1 MQSEEPSRRGDTA
14 GASSGREDASAAET
28 QNPSRAE
35 EVLAFVEIANAMLEA
50 TGLDRILSAITRE
63 ISRLVDFDVSS
74 VAILS
79 ADKKSLVHRN
89 IHKGDVTAEKFGEGR
104 LIQINENSLIGWV
117 VIHRESV
124 YRADIRREERFREVL
139 NEEPLKSDMV
149 VPLISR
155 GELIGTLNIGSY
167 SANAFTEADREVI
180 ENCAKFAGIAI
191 DHTQLRLEAE
201 ELGRR
206 YKTLL
211 ENAND
216 LIMLI
221 DKGSAWLV
229 EVNRKCESVLGYS
242 RHDLINRFYF
252 DLFLE
257 EDRNQIRRDFMNLLD
272 KGSLTFVDRKMVN
285 RDGNP
290 VFVDI
295 NASLIKLQDGV
306 FVQMIVH
313 NVSQRRLLEQQI
325 IKQNRHLQEINKK
338 LTDVD
343 KMKTEF
349 LANISHE
356 LRTPLSI
363 IIAYSES
370 LKDPALPDD
379 TRRQF
384 TDVIIENGA
393 NLLQLINNLL
403 DLSKLEASGQALN
416 MSLSHIHDVIKS
428 LWPAMQGK
436 AAAKNITLSFTPDP
450 RVPVTYLD
458 NSQVVQVL
466 SCLMQNAVKF
476 TDCGGSASVETVF
489 TGKEIWV
496 KVRDTGTGIPEDEL
510 QHIFETFRQVD
521 GSASRKW
528 GGLGIG
534 LALAKH
540 IVELHKGR
548 LWVES
553 DYGSG
558 STFTVALPLETEQI
572 FLDHVTSAAPQ
583 AGSADPDGGREPDPV
598 ARSAPARI

>member
-1 MQSEEPSRRGDTA
+1 MQDGNSESERPEREGE
-14 GASSGREDASAAET
+14 ASS
-28 QNPSRAE
+28 QVNRAE
-35 EVLAFVEIANAMLEA
+35 QVLAFVEIANAMLEA

-63 ISRLVDFDVSS
+63 VSRIVDFDVSS

-104 LIQINENSLIGWV
+104 LIPIDEKSVIGWV
-117 VIHRESV
+117 VIHREAV
-124 YRADIRREERFREVL
+124 YRPDIRSDERFAEVVV
-139 NEEPLKSDMV
+139 EEPLRTDIV

-167 SANAFTEADREVI
+167 SVGAFSEADRELI
-180 ENCAKFAGIAI
+180 ANCAKFASIAI

-211 ENAND
+211 ESAND
-216 LIMLI
+216 LILLVE
-221 DKGSAWLV
+221 KGSARVV
-229 EVNRKCESVLGYS
+229 EVNRKSEAVLGFA
-242 RHDLINRFYF
+242 RTDLIDRSYF
-252 DLFLE
+252 DLFAE
-257 EDRNQIRRDFMNLLD
+257 EDRQQVRRDFMSLLD
-272 KGSLTFVDRKMVN
+272 RGSMTFVDRKMIN
-285 RDGNP
+285 REHNF

-295 NASLIKLQDGV
+295 NANLIKLQDGV
-306 FVQMIVH
+306 FAQMVVH
-313 NVSQRRLLEQQI
+313 NVSQRRMLEQQI
-325 IKQNRHLQEINKK
+325 IKQNRHLQDINKK

-370 LKDPALPDD
+370 LRASNLPDE

-384 TDVIIENGA
+384 IDVIVENGA

-403 DLSKLEASGQALN
+403 DLSKLEASGRALN
-416 MSLSHIHDVIKS
+416 MSLSHIHDVIKAV
-428 LWPAMQGK
+428 WPKMQQK
-436 AAAKNITLSFTPDP
+436 AQSKGIELSFLADP
-450 RVPVTYLD
+450 KVPVTYLD
-458 NSQVVQVL
+458 NSQIVQVL
-466 SCLMQNAVKF
+466 SCLIQNAIKF
-476 TDCGGSASVETVF
+476 TDAGGSIRVDTVY
-489 TGKEIWV
+489 TGNEIWV
-496 KVRDTGTGIPEDEL
+496 KVKDTGTGIPEEEL
-510 QHIFETFRQVD
+510 PHIFNTFRQVD
-521 GSASRKW
+521 GSTSRRW
-528 GGLGIG
+528 GGMGIG

-553 DYGSG
+553 KCGTG
-558 STFTVALPLETEQI
+558 STFTVALPVETEPV
-572 FLDHVTSAAPQ
+572 FLESAAGERGAND
-583 AGSADPDGGREPDPV
+583 AGNKRPNGESLEQYQTSGRTGD
-598 ARSAPARI
+598 

>member
-1 MQSEEPSRRGDTA
+1 MQSDYFEGDSAPGEAQTA
-14 GASSGREDASAAET
+14 GSSA
-28 QNPSRAE
+28 RAE

-63 ISRLVDFDVSS
+63 VSRLVDFDLSS

-89 IHKGDVTAEKFGEGR
+89 IHKGDITAEKFGEGR
-104 LIQINENSLIGWV
+104 LIQIDENSLIGWV

-124 YRADIRREERFREVL
+124 YRPDIRKSERFKEVL
-139 NEEPLKSDMV
+139 SEEPLRSDMV

-167 SANAFTEADREVI
+167 TPDAFTASDREVI
-180 ENCAKFAGIAI
+180 DNCAKFASIAI

-211 ENAND
+211 ESAND
-216 LIMLI
+216 LIMLV
-221 DKGSAWLV
+221 DKGTARLV
-229 EVNRKCESVLGYS
+229 EVNRKCEGVLGYS

-252 DLFLE
+252 DLFSE
-257 EDRNQIRRDFMNLLD
+257 EDRHQVRRDFMSLLD
-272 KGSLTFVDRKMVN
+272 KGSMTFVDRKMVN
-285 RDGNP
+285 RDGGH

-306 FVQMIVH
+306 YVQMIVH
-313 NVSQRRLLEQQI
+313 NVSQRRMLEQQI
-325 IKQNRHLQEINKK
+325 IKQNRHLQDINKK

-370 LKDPALPDD
+370 LKDAAMPED

-384 TDVIIENGA
+384 IDVIVENGA

-416 MSLSHIHDVIKS
+416 MSLSHIHDVINAV
-428 LWPAMQGK
+428 WPSMLQK
-436 AAAKNITLSFTPDP
+436 AKAKNITLTFIPDP

-458 NSQVVQVL
+458 NAQVVQVL
-466 SCLMQNAVKF
+466 SCLIQNAIKF
-476 TDCGGSASVETVF
+476 TDAGGSAGVETDF
-489 TGKEIWV
+489 TGEEILIKV
-496 KVRDTGTGIPEDEL
+496 KDTGMGIPEEEIA
-510 QHIFETFRQVD
+510 HIFETFRQVD
-521 GSASRKW
+521 GSTSRRW

-540 IVELHKGR
+540 IVELHRGR

-553 DYGSG
+553 ECGSG
-558 STFTVALPLETEQI
+558 STFTVALPLETEQV
-572 FLDHVTSAAPQ
+572 FLQNAAASDPLAR
-583 AGSADPDGGREPDPV
+583 AGGAERDEGASDRVETAAGND
-598 ARSAPARI
+598 

>member
-1 MQSEEPSRRGDTA
+1 MQSEDSARR
-14 GASSGREDASAAET
+14 EAAPDGET
-28 QNPSRAE
+28 PNPSRAE
-35 EVLAFVEIANAMLEA
+35 EVLAFVEMANAMLEA

-63 ISRLVDFDVSS
+63 VSRLVDFDVSS

-104 LIQINENSLIGWV
+104 LIKIDENSLIGWV
-117 VIHRESV
+117 VLHRESV
-124 YRADIRREERFREVL
+124 YRADIRQQDRFREVL
-139 NEEPLKSDMV
+139 SEEPLKSDMV
-149 VPLISR
+149 VPLVSR

-167 SANAFTEADREVI
+167 SLNAFNEADREVI
-180 ENCAKFAGIAI
+180 ENCAKFASIAI
-191 DHTQLRLEAE
+191 DHTQLRFEAE

-216 LIMLI
+216 LIMLV
-221 DKGSAWLV
+221 DKGSARLV
-229 EVNRKCESVLGYS
+229 EVNRKCEGVLGYS

-252 DLFLE
+252 DFFLE
-257 EDRNQIRRDFMNLLD
+257 EDRNQVRRDFMNLLD
-272 KGSLTFVDRKMVN
+272 KGSMTFVDRKMVN
-285 RDGNP
+285 RDGSP

-295 NASLIKLQDGV
+295 NANLIKLQDGV

-370 LKDPALPDD
+370 LKDPALPED

-403 DLSKLEASGQALN
+403 DLSKLEASGQSLN

-428 LWPAMQGK
+428 LWPAMQVK

-458 NSQVVQVL
+458 NAQVVQVL
-466 SCLMQNAVKF
+466 SCLMQNAIKF
-476 TDCGGSASVETVF
+476 TNAGGSARVETVF

-496 KVRDTGTGIPEDEL
+496 HVKDRGTGIREDEL

-521 GSASRKW
+521 GSASRQW

-553 DYGSG
+553 EYGSG

-572 FLDHVTSAAPQ
+572 FLDHASSAAPR
-583 AGSADPDGGREPDPV
+583 AEASDAAPGGESAAEV
-598 ARSAPARI
+598 QSAAAQGV